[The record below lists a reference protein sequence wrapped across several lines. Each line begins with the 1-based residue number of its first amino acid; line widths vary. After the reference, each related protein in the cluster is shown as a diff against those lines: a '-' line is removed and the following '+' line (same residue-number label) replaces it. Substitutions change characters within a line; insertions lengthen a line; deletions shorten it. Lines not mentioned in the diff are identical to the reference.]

1 MSIAKLLK
9 DQRDWLNNATK
20 NIDIKKITEKD
31 LDFSETLK
39 LRRKDDISEKI
50 TTLKRQKEEAIKR
63 YDQAITDQGKEL
75 VRIEKEINLKD
86 LTKTKIKPNPRVVT
100 QPKKTAPIL
109 KKTPSKPTAKK
120 PTPVLK
126 KTPSK
131 PTAKKTT
138 KRASVK
144 KPSTRRRT
152 TKKKK

>member
-20 NIDIKKITEKD
+20 NIDIKKISEKN

-39 LRRKDDISEKI
+39 LRRKDDIKEKI
-50 TTLKRQKEEAIKR
+50 TTLKRQKDEAIKR
-63 YDQAITDQGKEL
+63 YDQAIEDQGKEL
-75 VRIEKEINLKD
+75 VRIEKEINIKG
-86 LTKTKIKPNPRVVT
+86 LTKLKKESGGRVVT
-100 QPKKTAPIL
+100 NPQK
-109 KKTPSKPTAKK
+109 PS
-120 PTPVLK
+120 PVLK

-138 KRASVK
+138 KRKAVK
-144 KPSTRRRT
+144 KSSTRRRT